1 VSTAAAPA
9 LRVSGFGRDELIQR
23 LAVAALVVWLA
34 VTVLLPLA
42 ALLSKSFE
50 NTSGQWV
57 GLDNY
62 IRYFSAADVWG
73 PRIELE
79 WPRIGLDWEIA
90 LPALPR
96 ALWNSLFIAVVTT
109 IIVLPLAFVY
119 AYALTRSR
127 MPMKGI
133 FQAVSLVPILAPSLL
148 PAIALVY
155 LFGNQGIFKSW
166 FPDGG
171 IYGWPGIVISQCFY
185 CFPHALMILI
195 TALSTADQRLY
206 EAADALG
213 AKRWRIFWT
222 VTLPGARYGVISA
235 GFVVF
240 TLVITDFGIAKVI
253 GGQFNVLAIDIYK
266 QVIGQQDFGMGAVV
280 GFILLAPAV
289 FSFAVDRVVQKKQVA
304 LLSARA
310 VPFIPKPRYGR
321 DLALWLWCVGTGGLI
336 LAILGMALWAPFIK
350 YWPYNLDFTLDN
362 FSFSTFDSSGWS
374 PYWVSLKMAA
384 GVAVVGTVVVFL
396 GAYIV
401 EKGRGFA
408 WGRTIAHFLAMMPLA
423 VPGLVLG
430 LGYIFFFNARDNPLN
445 VIYGTLTILVVN
457 TVAHFYTV
465 AHLTA
470 VTALKQI
477 DAEFEAVSASLKV
490 PFYVTLKRVTMPICL
505 PAILDI
511 AIYLF
516 VNAMTTISALIFL
529 YGADTKPAAVMIV
542 HMDEAGQIQA
552 AAAMA
557 SLIVATSA
565 GVKVLHVFLAR
576 FLNRRT
582 QAWRRR

>member
-1 VSTAAAPA
+1 MAGAATLATRP
-9 LRVSGFGRDELIQR
+9 VGGIGRDEVVQR
-23 LAVAALVVWLA
+23 LAIVLLVAWLA

-42 ALLSKSFE
+42 ALLAKSFQ

-62 IRYFSAADVWG
+62 IRYFSAANMW
-73 PRIELE
+73 EL
-79 WPRIGLDWEIA
+79 RIGDMSVIS
-90 LPALPR
+90 LPR
-96 ALWNSLFIAVVTT
+96 PLWNSLFVAALTT
-109 IIVLPLAFVY
+109 AIVLPLAFLY

-127 MPMKGI
+127 MPMKGF

-171 IYGWPGIVISQCFY
+171 IYGWPGIVISQVFY
-185 CFPHALMILI
+185 CFPHALMILV

-206 EAADALG
+206 EAADVLG
-213 AKRWRIFWT
+213 ARRWRVFWT
-222 VTLPGARYGVISA
+222 VTLPGARYGVMSA
-235 GFVVF
+235 AFVVF

-253 GGQFNVLAIDIYK
+253 GGQFSVLATDIYK

-289 FSFAVDRVVQKKQVA
+289 LSFAVDRMVQRKQVA

-310 VPFIPKPRYGR
+310 VPFVPKPRFGR
-321 DLALWLWCVGTGGLI
+321 DMVLWLWCVGAAGLI

-362 FSFSTFDSSGWS
+362 FAFGDFDASGWS
-374 PYWVSLKMAA
+374 PYWVSIKLAA
-384 GVAVVGTVVVFL
+384 GVAVLGTVVVFL
-396 GAYIV
+396 GAYLV
-401 EKGRGFA
+401 EKARGFA
-408 WGRTIAHFLAMMPLA
+408 WGRGIAHLLAMVPLA

-445 VIYGTLTILVVN
+445 FLYGTLAILVVN

-470 VTALKQI
+470 LTALKQI

-490 PFYVTLKRVTMPICL
+490 PFYVTLKRVTVPICV

-516 VNAMTTISALIFL
+516 VNAMTTVSALIFL
-529 YGADTKPAAVMIV
+529 YGAGTKPAAVMIV
-542 HMDEAGQIQA
+542 HMDEAGQIAA

-576 FLNRRT
+576 FLDRRT

>member
-1 VSTAAAPA
+1 MATAAALA
-9 LRVSGFGRDELIQR
+9 LPKTGSFSRDEIIQR
-23 LAVAALVVWLA
+23 IAIVLLVAWLA

-42 ALLSKSFE
+42 ALLAKSFQD
-50 NTSGQWV
+50 TSGQWV
-57 GLDNY
+57 GFANY
-62 IRYFSAADVWG
+62 VRYFSAADMWH
-73 PRIELE
+73 L
-79 WPRIGLDWEIA
+79 RIGDAGL
-90 LPALPR
+90 LSLPR
-96 ALWNSLFIAVVTT
+96 PLWNSLLVAALTT
-109 IIVLPLAFVY
+109 AIVLPLAFLY

-127 MPMKGI
+127 MPMKGF

-155 LFGNQGIFKSW
+155 LFGNQGILKSW
-166 FPDGG
+166 FPDGA
-171 IYGWPGIVISQCFY
+171 IYGLPGIVISQVFY

-195 TALSTADQRLY
+195 TALSIADQRLY
-206 EAADALG
+206 EAAEVLG
-213 AKRWRIFWT
+213 AKRWRVFWT

-253 GGQFNVLAIDIYK
+253 GGQFSVLATDIYK

-289 FSFAVDRVVQKKQVA
+289 LSFAVDRLVQKKQVA

-310 VPFIPKPRYGR
+310 VPFMPKPRLGR
-321 DLALWLWCVGTGGLI
+321 DALLWLWCLGTAALL

-350 YWPYNLDFTLDN
+350 YWPYNLAFTLDN
-362 FSFSTFDSSGWS
+362 FSFADFDASGWS
-374 PYWVSLKMAA
+374 PYWVSLKMSA
-384 GVAVVGTVVVFL
+384 GVAVLGTIVVFL
-396 GAYIV
+396 GAYLV

-408 WGRTIAHFLAMMPLA
+408 WGRGTAHLLAMVPLA

-430 LGYIFFFNARDNPLN
+430 LGYIFFFNAPGNPLN
-445 VIYGTLTILVVN
+445 FIYGTLAILVVN

-490 PFYVTLKRVTMPICL
+490 PFYVTLKRVTVPICV

-516 VNAMTTISALIFL
+516 VNAMTTVSALIFL
-529 YGADTKPAAVMIV
+529 YGAGTKPAAVMIV
-542 HMDEAGQIQA
+542 HMDEAGQIAA

-565 GVKVLHVFLAR
+565 GVKILHVFLAR
-576 FLNRRT
+576 FLDRRT